1 MIVLNR
7 IFLLIIAVA
16 FYENISKGQ
25 SVESSPQSVYPYA
38 LLSPK
43 KELKILSWNIYML
56 PGFANFAG
64 YGVFSGKK
72 KRAQAIVEELKKP
85 DYDIIV
91 FQEAFHKGARRR
103 LKKGLVDLY
112 PYMVGPANRRKIAI
126 KTNSGIWI
134 FSKIPLKELKV
145 IDFKQCQ
152 GIDCWA
158 RKGALLVEGSWQ
170 GKLFHIIGT
179 HLESGPQQYIRKSQY
194 EEIYGYL
201 LEPYQKTGVPQFIC
215 GDLNTNSADSV
226 SYMDML
232 NTLKAENGKL
242 LGEVKVTIGGIANDM
257 SSGGTANQ
265 YEIDYILV
273 RDNGTGIKSI
283 KRKVSILQHPWSKKR
298 KDLSDHYG
306 VEAVIEF

>member
-1 MIVLNR
+1 MRR
-7 IFLLIIAVA
+7 IFIFIIIT
-16 FYENISKGQ
+16 FCITISSGQ
-25 SVESSPQSVYPYA
+25 SIDLNYINGYRGTSLAQRE
-38 LLSPK
+38 
-43 KELKILSWNIYML
+43 ELKILSWNIYML
-56 PGFANFAG
+56 PAMSNFIG

-72 KRAQAIVEELKKP
+72 KRAKAIVEELKKL
-85 DYDIIV
+85 DYDIVV
-91 FQEAFHKGARRR
+91 FQEAFHKGARKK
-103 LKKGLVDLY
+103 LKRGLVEIY
-112 PYMVGPANRRKIAI
+112 PYMYGPANRRKIAI

-158 RKGALLVEGSWQ
+158 RKGALLVEGLWNGNPFQ
-170 GKLFHIIGT
+170 LIGT
-179 HLESGPQQYIRKSQY
+179 HLESGPEQYIRKSQY
-194 EEIYGYL
+194 EEIYQYL
-201 LEPYQKTGVPQFIC
+201 IEPYQKTGVPQFIC
-215 GDLNTNSADSV
+215 GDLNTNSADSM

-232 NTLKAENGKL
+232 NTLKAENGEL

-257 SSGGTANQ
+257 SSGGTTNQ

-283 KRKVSILQHPWSKKR
+283 KRKVSILQHQWSKKR

-306 VEAVIEF
+306 VEATIEF

>member
-1 MIVLNR
+1 MSVLNR
-7 IFLLIIAVA
+7 IFLLIIAFA

-38 LLSPK
+38 LLSQK
-43 KELKILSWNIYML
+43 NELKILSWNIYML

-72 KRAQAIVEELKKP
+72 KRAKAIVEELKKL

-91 FQEAFHKGARRR
+91 FQEAFHRSARSK
-103 LKKGLVDLY
+103 LKRGLVELY
-112 PYMVGPANRRKIAI
+112 PYMVGPVNNKKISI

-134 FSKIPLKELKV
+134 ISKVPLKEIKV

-158 RKGALLVEGSWQ
+158 RKGALLVEGTWQ

-194 EEIYGYL
+194 EEIYSYL

-232 NTLKAENGKL
+232 NTLKAENGEL

-257 SSGGTANQ
+257 SSGGTTNQ

-273 RDNGTGIKSI
+273 RDNGADIKSI

-306 VEAVIEF
+306 VEAIIEF

>member
-1 MIVLNR
+1 MSVLHR
-7 IFLLIIAVA
+7 IFLLIIAFA

-25 SVESSPQSVYPYA
+25 SVESSPKNFYPYTV
-38 LLSPK
+38 LFPK
-43 KELKILSWNIYML
+43 NELKILSWNIYML
-56 PGFANFAG
+56 PGMANFIG
-64 YGVFSGKK
+64 YAVFSGKK

-91 FQEAFHKGARRR
+91 FQEAFHKGARRK

-112 PYMVGPANRRKIAI
+112 PYMYGPANRRKIAI

-158 RKGALLVEGSWQ
+158 RKGALLVEGLWNGNPFQ
-170 GKLFHIIGT
+170 LIGT

-194 EEIYGYL
+194 EEIYQYL

-232 NTLKAENGKL
+232 NTLKAENGEL
-242 LGEVKVTIGGIANDM
+242 LGEIKVTIGGIANDM
-257 SSGGTANQ
+257 STGGTTNQ

-273 RDNGTGIKSI
+273 RDNGTDIKSI